1 MKQFRMTLTA
11 LALAGMLAVPAFA
24 AVPTGSYPISVDGA
38 ATEATSCVMVPLRTM
53 AESLGFTVTWTGS
66 SALVDNGV
74 MHTEVIPG
82 VDRYTVTTSNPHL
95 VGMSAPFSLGVPP
108 YAVDGVTYVPLG
120 LFDALLGS
128 REGAVTVT
136 DGQISIQT
144 DREGAQIPN
153 PFTDCATLEEAAK
166 TAGFSMTLPEG
177 GYTFQVMPGHMIQ
190 ASGDGLTIRKGV
202 GSDDISGDYTS
213 YPQTG
218 TRTVNGLSLTW
229 KGEND
234 WVRVATWS
242 KGDYTFSVSSET
254 GLTMAELTALAG
266 SVG

>member
-1 MKQFRMTLTA
+1 M
-11 LALAGMLAVPAFA
+11 
-24 AVPTGSYPISVDGA
+24 
-38 ATEATSCVMVPLRTM
+38 
-53 AESLGFTVTWTGS
+53 
-66 SALVDNGV
+66 
-74 MHTEVIPG
+74 
-82 VDRYTVTTSNPHL
+82 
-95 VGMSAPFSLGVPP
+95 
-108 YAVDGVTYVPLG
+108 PLG

-218 TRTVNGLSLTW
+218 TRTVKGLSLTW

-234 WVRVATWS
+234 RVRVATWS

>member
-11 LALAGMLAVPAFA
+11 LALAGMLTVPAFA
-24 AVPTGSYPISVDGA
+24 AVPAGSYPIS
-38 ATEATSCVMVPLRTM
+38 
-53 AESLGFTVTWTGS
+53 
-66 SALVDNGV
+66 
-74 MHTEVIPG
+74 
-82 VDRYTVTTSNPHL
+82 
-95 VGMSAPFSLGVPP
+95 
-108 YAVDGVTYVPLG
+108 VDGVTYVPLG

-144 DREGAQIPN
+144 DREGTQIPN

-218 TRTVNGLSLTW
+218 TRTVKGLSLTW

-234 WVRVATWS
+234 RVRVATWS